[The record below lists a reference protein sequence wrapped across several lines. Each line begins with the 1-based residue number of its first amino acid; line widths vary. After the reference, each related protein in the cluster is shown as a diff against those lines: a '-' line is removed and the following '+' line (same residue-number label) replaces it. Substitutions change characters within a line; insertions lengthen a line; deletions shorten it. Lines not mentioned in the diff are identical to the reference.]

1 MNFLLLILLD
11 ISASDDD
18 HPYLSIARR
27 PLEALIA
34 DWVRQGEEIN
44 LLRILSP
51 GRLRPVLR
59 GANLF
64 RLMGVSE
71 NGDGTLAVIEAPGT
85 AADLPASLLK
95 ITVQCN
101 ILYLVERR
109 RYGQR

>member
-18 HPYLSIARR
+18 SHYLSIARR

-59 GANLF
+59 GANPF
-64 RLMGVSE
+64 R
-71 NGDGTLAVIEAPGT
+71 P
-85 AADLPASLLK
+85 
-95 ITVQCN
+95 
-101 ILYLVERR
+101 RR
-109 RYGQR
+109 DARMTSTSATIGSCWDIP